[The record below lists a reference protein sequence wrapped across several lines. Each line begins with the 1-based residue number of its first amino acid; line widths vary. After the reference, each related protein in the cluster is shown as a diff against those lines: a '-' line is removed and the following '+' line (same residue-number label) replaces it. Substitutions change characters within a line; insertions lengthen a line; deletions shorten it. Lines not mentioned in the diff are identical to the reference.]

1 MIEIFKTGPE
11 GTKQVEE
18 PEPGCWVNIVSPTP
32 EDRAWLHA
40 KAGIV
45 PEFVRSALDDEE
57 SSHLDF
63 DDDTNQV
70 LVIVD
75 CAALE
80 DASDLEDPTITQY
93 DTQPLSVLILPES
106 SMIVTVSLTPNTTID
121 AFSAGRV
128 RGLDTRRSTRF
139 LLQLLLSIAQTYQSY
154 LRNINKQFT
163 RTEKLLRK
171 TMRNEELIKMLG
183 LEKSLVYLSTSLKA
197 DEVTLGK
204 IRTGR
209 TIRLYEED
217 QELLDDVL
225 IELRQAIEM
234 ATVSTTILNG
244 TMEAFSSVISNN
256 LNIVM
261 RTLTIITVVLAVPTI
276 IFSFYGMNVNDL
288 PLSFTCLF
296 PLGLSIIVS
305 VAVALIIVRGKLFK

>member
-1 MIEIFKTGPE
+1 MIEFYKTGPE
-11 GTKQVEE
+11 GTKQVEV
-18 PEPGCWVNIVSPTP
+18 PEPGCWVSITCPTP

-45 PEFVRSALDDEE
+45 PEFVRSALDDDE

-63 DDDTNQV
+63 DDDTNQT

-80 DASDLEDPTITQY
+80 DASDLEDPSITQY
-93 DTQPLSVLILPES
+93 DTQPLSVLLLPES
-106 SMIVTVSLTPNTTID
+106 NMIVTVSLTPNTTID
-121 AFSAGRV
+121 AFSSGRV
-128 RGLDTRRSTRF
+128 RGLDTRRTTRF
-139 LLQLLLSIAQTYQSY
+139 LLQLLLNIAQTYQSY
-154 LRNINKQFT
+154 LRNINKKFT

-197 DEVTLGK
+197 NEVTLGK

-209 TIRLYEED
+209 IIRLYEED

-225 IELRQAIEM
+225 IELSQAI
-234 ATVSTTILNG
+234 
-244 TMEAFSSVISNN
+244 
-256 LNIVM
+256 
-261 RTLTIITVVLAVPTI
+261 
-276 IFSFYGMNVNDL
+276 
-288 PLSFTCLF
+288 
-296 PLGLSIIVS
+296 
-305 VAVALIIVRGKLFK
+305 